1 MYNYKNSKILSAPIM
16 INLELTSGC
25 NIKCRHCYNFWREDA
40 ANIGDKLSIDKIKQ
54 MANMMVKEKV
64 FHVVLSGGEPLLV
77 FEHLEESLKI
87 FRDKGIS
94 TSLNSNLISAT
105 KEKCERLFQAG
116 LDHVLTS
123 LNSYQAE
130 VNDYMANHPGAL
142 KKIIQGIKNA
152 INSGLRVSVN
162 MIISE
167 KNRSDIYETA
177 KLCAEL
183 GVQKIFATRLVPSV
197 RVEQP
202 SDTDLKLDIDE
213 AKKGLD
219 DLLKSQN
226 DFGIAI
232 GSLIS
237 YPLCLLGDLEKYS
250 DFVGRG
256 CPAQRGNRM
265 VINADGESHACT
277 HEEKSYGNIFDIGI
291 KPAFQKMKSWHDG
304 SYLYEKCHSCE
315 YVNICSSGC
324 RSAAHSY
331 FKSLSAKD
339 PLFCGRSEII
349 KDFKLDYPEEMI
361 EWVKN
366 QEKFIVPKTI
376 RFREEKDFYTV
387 NIRWANAYSLQTEL
401 AKFLMVK
408 QVEGKGFTFKDLPGE
423 DKKNAMLNLAFKE
436 AIIPQDIQ
444 MQKQLSSNVKKGCS
458 IDPEDLIRFIN

>member
-1 MYNYKNSKILSAPIM
+1 
-16 INLELTSGC
+16 
-25 NIKCRHCYNFWREDA
+25 
-40 ANIGDKLSIDKIKQ
+40 
-54 MANMMVKEKV
+54 MVV
-64 FHVVLSGGEPLLV
+64 
-77 FEHLEESLKI
+77 
-87 FRDKGIS
+87 
-94 TSLNSNLISAT
+94 
-105 KEKCERLFQAG
+105 
-116 LDHVLTS
+116 
-123 LNSYQAE
+123 
-130 VNDYMANHPGAL
+130 
-142 KKIIQGIKNA
+142 
-152 INSGLRVSVN
+152 
-162 MIISE
+162 
-167 KNRSDIYETA
+167 
-177 KLCAEL
+177 
-183 GVQKIFATRLVPSV
+183 
-197 RVEQP
+197 
-202 SDTDLKLDIDE
+202 
-213 AKKGLD
+213 
-219 DLLKSQN
+219 
-226 DFGIAI
+226 
-232 GSLIS
+232 
-237 YPLCLLGDLEKYS
+237 
-250 DFVGRG
+250 
-256 CPAQRGNRM
+256 
-265 VINADGESHACT
+265 NADGESHACT

-331 FKSLSAKD
+331 FKSPSAKD

-408 QVEGKGFTFKDLPGE
+408 QVEGKGFTFNDLPGE